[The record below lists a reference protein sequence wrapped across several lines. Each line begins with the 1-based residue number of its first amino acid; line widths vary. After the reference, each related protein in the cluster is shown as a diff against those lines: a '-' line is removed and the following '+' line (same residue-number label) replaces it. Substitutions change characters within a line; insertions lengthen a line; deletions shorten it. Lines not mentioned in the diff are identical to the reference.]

1 MNNNEKR
8 FVVLLSIVDV
18 GGSASKQV
26 VLDNIESRQ
35 YINFSQEDMDNYK
48 GRKEPK
54 WWTKLAWT
62 RADLVTEA
70 YIDNAVSD
78 QWRITDQGQQYLEH
92 LCQELLKPEN
102 WVESTQ
108 ITNAAI
114 ERAKE
119 IVFPNQKQFEY
130 YLDQLREDGVL
141 STSDTEE
148 IQIKRV
154 KRYQKI
160 TDQLKTKYKGCC
172 QIKDCGFTFLQKNG
186 DNYAEAHHLVP
197 LSEGGSQDASN
208 VVILCPNHHRMF
220 HYAVVSIGK
229 LAREKRSVIING
241 VETHLIY

>member
-1 MNNNEKR
+1 MNNKEKTNR
-8 FVVLLSIVDV
+8 FVILLSIVDV

-35 YINFSQEDMDNYK
+35 YINFSQEDLEICDN
-48 GRKEPK
+48 RNELR
-54 WWTKLAWT
+54 WRNNFAWA
-62 RADLVTEA
+62 RYGLVCEG
-70 YIDNAVSD
+70 YIDNAIRN
-78 QWRITDQGQQYLEH
+78 QWRITEQGEQYLKD
-92 LCQELLKPEN
+92 LCQEILQVK
-102 WVESTQ
+102 STQ

-119 IVFPNQKQFEY
+119 IIFPNQKQFEY

-141 STSDTEE
+141 STSETEE

-172 QIKDCGFTFLQKNG
+172 QIKDCGFTFIQKNG

-241 VETHLIY
+241 VETYLIY